1 MGPRILLQMVLFALP
16 FILFGIYRI
25 AITEA
30 EQEGRKPWPI
40 RALFGAGLGLA
51 IGGWLILIVLDRIGG
66 EVARRAERRN
76 AASADGSAANSARS
90 TAFWTGVRARGTRRN
105 NAWTRFLAI
114 AALRWALAL
123 AGVRMVGSLGH
134 TLS

>member
-40 RALFGAGLGLA
+40 RALFGAGLGMA
-51 IGGWLILIVLDRIGG
+51 IGGWLVLIVLDRIGG
-66 EVARRAERRN
+66 ERCYQPADMIDGRIVPGEKIPCDTVPVTVDEAAE
-76 AASADGSAANSARS
+76 
-90 TAFWTGVRARGTRRN
+90 
-105 NAWTRFLAI
+105 
-114 AALRWALAL
+114 
-123 AGVRMVGSLGH
+123 SLETSGR
-134 TLS
+134 

>member
-51 IGGWLILIVLDRIGG
+51 VGGWLILIVLDRIGG
-66 EVARRAERRN
+66 EPCYKPADMIDGRIVPAEKIPCDVAPVTADEAAKSLETTER
-76 AASADGSAANSARS
+76 
-90 TAFWTGVRARGTRRN
+90 
-105 NAWTRFLAI
+105 
-114 AALRWALAL
+114 
-123 AGVRMVGSLGH
+123 
-134 TLS
+134 